1 MALVLPVHLNV
12 KSLPSELRLLLPV
25 ALAPKTDSKS
35 TCSPPADGCGGAC
48 GVEYPSERW
57 EKSAVVTQLQDEKYS
72 KNWPRPGP
80 KVSAP
85 ALLTTE
91 ILDIWTQSRITQ
103 LPLQDGEKKHWST
116 DEWGREMPSVLYLW
130 IDLLQKRAQWG
141 REPDVGGAGQWTLD
155 HRRSL
160 THHRKQEEHKEKKD
174 RKKESISRPG
184 RETWRKWQQ
193 YYIKKDES

>member
-1 MALVLPVHLNV
+1 M
-12 KSLPSELRLLLPV
+12 K
-25 ALAPKTDSKS
+25 
-35 TCSPPADGCGGAC
+35 
-48 GVEYPSERW
+48 

-91 ILDIWTQSRITQ
+91 ILDIWTESRITQ
-103 LPLQDGEKKHWST
+103 LPLQDGKKHWST

-160 THHRKQEEHKEKKD
+160 TRHRKQEEHKEKKD

-184 RETWRKWQQ
+184 QRDMEELTAILHKERRELTCTKVIKLLSKIWGGYVLQQ
-193 YYIKKDES
+193 PKGKH